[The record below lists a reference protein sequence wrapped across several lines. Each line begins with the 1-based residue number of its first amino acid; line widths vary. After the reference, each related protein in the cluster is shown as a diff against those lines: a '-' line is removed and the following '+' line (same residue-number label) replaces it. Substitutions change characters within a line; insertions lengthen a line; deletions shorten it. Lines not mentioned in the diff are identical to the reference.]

1 MVDMKLKSVIKVVV
15 GIVVIGGGMSYFM
28 YQSMQSSWSYY
39 YSVDEFATNNDEIA
53 NTSFRLAGN
62 VKPGSIKR
70 DAEKM
75 QLSFILAGKESELSV
90 NYSKV
95 VPDNFTDDIEVV
107 IEGRLDTS
115 GTFQANS
122 LMTKCESKYEA
133 KLDSD
138 G

>member
-1 MVDMKLKSVIKVVV
+1 MKLKSVIKVVV

-28 YQSMQSSWSYY
+28 KQVIQSSSSYY
-39 YSVDEFATNNDEIA
+39 YSVDDFAASNDDSL
-53 NTSFRLAGN
+53 NSSFRLAGN
-62 VKPGSIKR
+62 VKPGSVKR
-70 DAEKM
+70 DTEKM
-75 QLSFILAGKESELSV
+75 QLTFILAGKESELPV

-115 GTFQANS
+115 GTFQANK